1 MPADIILKGLS
12 KRFTKKE
19 KKIGFITLKKK
30 LVTAVDNVSFT
41 VNEGEIFGIL
51 GPNGAGKTTLI
62 KILSTLILPDSGT
75 AYVNGYNILTE
86 EQKVRA
92 SIGVV
97 TGGERSIYWK
107 LSPLEN
113 LLFFSKLYR
122 VPSNVA
128 KKRAKEL
135 LELMDL
141 SDRANDPVEDLSS
154 GMKMKV
160 ILARALIHDPPILF
174 LDEPTI
180 GLDPGFSQEIRKF
193 IKNVLNREQGKT
205 ILLTTHYM
213 DEADFLCDR
222 IAMMSKGKI
231 IKIDTPEALKMSIK
245 EYDIIHFD
253 TPLQYTEEIVKILEQ
268 NHLFERYENEKSARR
283 AHFKIFS
290 KNGLETMD
298 YLISETQKRGI
309 PLVNFRLQEPTL
321 EDVFIKY
328 TGKSLEE
335 EEDED

>member
-1 MPADIILKGLS
+1 
-12 KRFTKKE
+12 
-19 KKIGFITLKKK
+19 
-30 LVTAVDNVSFT
+30 
-41 VNEGEIFGIL
+41 
-51 GPNGAGKTTLI
+51 
-62 KILSTLILPDSGT
+62 
-75 AYVNGYNILTE
+75 
-86 EQKVRA
+86 
-92 SIGVV
+92 
-97 TGGERSIYWK
+97 
-107 LSPLEN
+107 
-113 LLFFSKLYR
+113 
-122 VPSNVA
+122 VPSDVA